1 MNNMILNETYEL
13 LKKMNAVKNES
24 EFSREW
30 LGKSES
36 YIRMLRFGNKEASNS
51 CIAVCGSKL
60 AHYGNRMIETKEYK
74 NLGRQFLKLS
84 EQCSKLINERA
95 EAAWLRKVV

>member
-1 MNNMILNETYEL
+1 MNNMILNEAYEL

-24 EFSREW
+24 EFSRDW

-36 YIRMLRFGNKEASNS
+36 YIRMLRFENKEASS
-51 CIAVCGSKL
+51 GCIAVCGSKL
-60 AHYGNRMIETKEYK
+60 AHYGNKMIETEDYK
-74 NLGRQFLKLS
+74 NLGKQFLRLS

-95 EAAWLRKVV
+95 EATWLKGVV